1 MCIHSNSNEEMVPR
15 NKWFMKGVKRLKSGA
30 RLKGMTAVLL
40 AGLLLTG
47 CGGEEDESVDI
58 DMTVM
63 SATMVYSEIFNMML
77 EPESYAGK
85 TIKLDGWFSGY
96 EDPSN
101 GKVYTMCVVPDATAC
116 CSEGIEFVL
125 ADSGKLSYPEDYPEA
140 EEDIT
145 IIGVYDAVGEE
156 EDAYYVLQ
164 DAVFTE

>member
-1 MCIHSNSNEEMVPR
+1 MRTCSIENR
-15 NKWFMKGVKRLKSGA
+15 KKGFSIFNRKVWILA
-30 RLKGMTAVLL
+30 AVLL
-40 AGLLLTG
+40 SGLFLSG
-47 CGGEEDESVDI
+47 CEEEEDENVDI

-85 TIKLDGWFSGY
+85 SIKLDGWFSGY

-116 CSEGIEFVL
+116 CSEGIEFIL
-125 ADSGKLSYPEDYPEA
+125 ADRENLSYPEDYPEE

-145 IIGVYDAVGEE
+145 IIGVYDAVGDE
-156 EDAYYVLQ
+156 EDAYYALQ
-164 DAVFTE
+164 DAVFTD

>member
-1 MCIHSNSNEEMVPR
+1 M
-15 NKWFMKGVKRLKSGA
+15 
-30 RLKGMTAVLL
+30 
-40 AGLLLTG
+40 
-47 CGGEEDESVDI
+47 DI

-125 ADSGKLSYPEDYPEA
+125 ADSGKLSYPEDYPEE